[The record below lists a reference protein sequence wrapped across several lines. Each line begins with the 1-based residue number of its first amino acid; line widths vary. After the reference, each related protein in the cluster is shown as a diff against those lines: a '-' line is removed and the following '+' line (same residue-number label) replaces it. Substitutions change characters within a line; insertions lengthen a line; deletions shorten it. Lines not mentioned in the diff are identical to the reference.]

1 MKRRLFSLLLAVCM
15 LLMILP
21 ATSLAEEIPS
31 APAEAGAATPVQ
43 DGDATPSASPVQSP
57 AAEEDQKPQ
66 EGVRIEPVPSDD
78 LYLTVVFQDKDG
90 GEISS
95 VVVKNGGSVSAPAA
109 PEVDGM
115 TFIGWY
121 SGDDKVEFPLEVN
134 VSADVTLSVQA
145 RYEGVLYVFFHN
157 TEGTVIATRSGKP
170 GDTVSV
176 SGVSFPLTENQSIT
190 GWYTETACINRVDSV
205 ELKDSNIDLYPKVEE
220 GYWLT
225 FETNGGSYI
234 EPMFFPSGAK
244 AQMPATPIKP
254 GHTFGY
260 WYTDVA
266 LTQRADFNKIS
277 SGMTLYA
284 GWVERTDT
292 KYAVHHMIEN
302 ADNEEYSLLETE
314 TRQGET
320 GTLTHAIAK
329 KYNGFTAQPIEQKTI
344 DGDGTTIVS
353 VYYKRNVYTVQ
364 FYSNSYITGPFWN
377 ETYHPAVEY
386 TALRITAK
394 YGANISSK
402 WPTYNGSNSWATSDN
417 GDTYQSN
424 IDKMPLGGAKFYG
437 PKSGNGQE
445 TAYYY
450 VEVLPGENGTVT
462 KNGVKYKLDHSDTS
476 PGRGYIVTDEDKY
489 PITGFTYKEGTSNG
503 ANYDGAKFYYT
514 RNSYTIF
521 FINEGETE
529 KTVSKKYQESISDQA
544 GFVPTPPAD
553 KTDHTF
559 NGWYVDK
566 EGTVEFVFEGQNM
579 PAHNITVYADWDE
592 KTYTVTAHG
601 KGDHAEIVEKGETVS
616 PDLFASV
623 IPDVGE
629 GETFMG
635 WTEQQGSTRL
645 FNFATRITRDIH
657 LYPVI
662 MDGKT
667 YTLTYDVNGGTGT
680 VPTDTNKY
688 AKGTYAQVVSGSG
701 LTKKGMIF
709 LGWSPDQNAVS
720 PAYYPGG
727 SVKINDD
734 TTLYAVWGTPTGK
747 AAITYHSNFG
757 SHEFRKSEEKP
768 INSLITVEGYGNLPS
783 RTGYEFTGWN
793 TASDG
798 TGTAYAAGATA
809 RLTAG
814 GNDLYA
820 QWKAGTY
827 SYTVEYYIDGK
838 KNDSLTETAQAAYNA
853 VISTYPDKCPVNYRL
868 DQTENLPLTIGVSGN
883 VIKVYYVKNVFTLT
897 IHYLYAGGGKA
908 AEDHVASHVPGTEYS
923 VTSPEISG
931 YTVDKATVS
940 GSMPAQDV
948 TETVTY
954 TKRSDLSYTVNY
966 YWNGTETKVKES
978 KTVDGQTFEATVT
991 EAPETIDGYTP
1002 VSNDTQTI
1010 TIGVE
1015 NKVINFFYYK
1025 NVELTAN
1032 SGSFTYNGQ
1041 PHTVEGYTCDTAGV
1055 NFDGI
1060 TAAETQ
1066 TAVGNYPV
1074 NFAESPV
1081 HKIDATAKYIV
1092 VEANPGALVITADA
1106 NEVVVIICGHNDMKV
1121 YDGMEHT
1128 VTGYDVV
1135 EISNPRYTENDFTF
1149 GGTAEAKGTRSGKT
1163 EMGLKPGNFTNT
1175 NTNFAKVTFVVEDG
1189 YIDITERPLDLVG
1202 ETDTKPYTG
1211 SSISLEKFTA
1221 DGLANGD
1228 SIDPSSVSY
1237 LATGTMPN
1245 KYPGE
1250 FNGTP
1255 KIFNGNVDVTNCYK
1269 VTLTPGKLTITKAT
1283 ETVVVRIV
1291 GNTKTVTYNGSE
1303 QSVEGFT
1310 TDVGNKLITVTL
1322 KDGHKAEA
1330 KGTLPH
1336 KYQMKLKAEDF
1347 DIKSDVYENFEVSVE
1362 DGWLQIDPTEAEVT
1376 VTITG
1381 NRRTVTYNGS
1391 EQSVEGFTTDV
1402 GDKPIT
1408 VMLKDGRKAEAK
1420 GRYVGRY
1427 MMGLTAKDF
1436 KVDSTVYKN
1445 VKVIVIDGYLDIQS
1459 VYNPSV
1465 YPDYDPT
1472 PTPSPSY
1479 VPDPYRSPKT
1489 GDDSRIAL
1497 WLTLMGLS
1505 AAAIAGVIVFDKKRR
1520 RS

>member
-43 DGDATPSASPVQSP
+43 DGDATPSASPAQSP
-57 AAEEDQKPQ
+57 AAEEEQKPQ
-66 EGVRIEPVPSDD
+66 EEARIEPVQPDD
-78 LYLTVVFQDKDG
+78 AYLTVVFQDKDG
-90 GEISS
+90 GEITT
-95 VVVKNGGSVSAPAA
+95 VIVKNGESVSAPAA
-109 PEVDGM
+109 PEVAGSE
-115 TFIGWY
+115 FVGWY
-121 SGDDKVEFPLEVN
+121 AGDNKVEFPFAVAIT
-134 VSADVTLSVQA
+134 ADAEMTVQA
-145 RYEGVLYVFFHN
+145 RYDGALYVFFHSHDGSIV
-157 TEGTVIATRSGKP
+157 ETRSGKT
-170 GDTVSV
+170 GDVISV
-176 SGVSFPLTENQSIT
+176 SGVSYPLAEHQSIT
-190 GWYTETACINRVDSV
+190 GWCTDKALTKPVDSV
-205 ELKDSNIDLYPKVEE
+205 TLENSNIDLYAKVET
-220 GYWLT
+220 GYWIT
-225 FETNGGSYI
+225 FESNGGSYV
-234 EPMFFPSGAK
+234 EPMFFAASVT
-244 AQMPATPIKP
+244 AQPPADPVR
-254 GHTFGY
+254 HGY
-260 WYTDVA
+260 AFAGWYADEA
-266 LTQRADFNKIS
+266 LTQPANFAQIKVS
-277 SGMTLYA
+277 TKLYA
-284 GWVERTDT
+284 KWTERTDVQYT
-292 KYAVHHMIEN
+292 VQHMIEN
-302 ADNEEYSLLETE
+302 ADNDGYSLKETE
-314 TRQGET
+314 TKRGQT
-320 GTLTHAIAK
+320 GALTRATAN
-329 KYNGFTAQPIEQKTI
+329 KYDGFTAQTI
-344 DGDGTTIVS
+344 TQETINGDGSTMVK
-353 VYYKRNVYTVQ
+353 VYYKRNVYSVT
-364 FYSNSYITGPFWN
+364 FWSIKW
-377 ETYHPAVEY
+377 EGGFLFGEY
-386 TALRITAK
+386 VKDKEFTEYRITAK
-394 YGANISSK
+394 YGANISKK
-402 WPTYNGSNSWATSDN
+402 WPGGNWATSP
-417 GDTYQSN
+417 GGSTYQAN
-424 IDKMPLGGAKFYG
+424 IDTMPLGGDEFFKINQQGNAKAQYYLEDLN
-437 PKSGNGQE
+437 GNF
-445 TAYYY
+445 
-450 VEVLPGENGTVT
+450 V
-462 KNGVKYKLDHSDTS
+462 LDHTDLAPDDT
-476 PGRGYIVTDEDKY
+476 YVTNEDRY
-489 PITGFTYKEGTSNG
+489 PITGFTCDTAKSTKNG
-503 ANYDGAKFYYT
+503 RSYNGAKFYYN
-514 RNSYTIF
+514 RNSYKIVF
-521 FINEGETE
+521 FNGGLMV
-529 KTVSKKYQESISDQA
+529 KTVDVKYQQDISNQDYT
-544 GFVPTPPAD
+544 PTTPPVG

-559 NGWYVDK
+559 SGWYVD
-566 EGTVEFVFEGQNM
+566 EECTSQFVFAGETM
-579 PAHNITVYADWDE
+579 PAHNITLYAGWDGRD
-592 KTYTVTAHG
+592 YTVTAHG
-601 KGDHAEIVEKGETVS
+601 KSDHAETVEKGDTVS

-645 FNFATRITRDIH
+645 FNFATQITRDIH

-667 YTLTYDVNGGTGT
+667 YTLTYDANGGTGT
-680 VPTDTNKY
+680 VPTDSNKY

-701 LTKKGMIF
+701 LTREGMIF
-709 LGWSPDQNAVS
+709 LGWSTDKTAVS

-727 SVKINDD
+727 SVKINDN

-747 AAITYHSNFG
+747 AAVTYHSNFG
-757 SHEFRKSEEKP
+757 SDETRKSEEKP
-768 INSLITVEGYGNLPS
+768 INSLITVEGYGNLYLPS

-827 SYTVEYYIDGK
+827 SYTVEYYIDGV
-838 KNDSLTETAQAAYNA
+838 KNDSLTETAQAEYGA
-853 VISTYPDKCPVNYRL
+853 VISTYLDKCPTNYRL
-868 DQTENLPLTIGVSGN
+868 DKTENLPLTIGVSGN

-897 IHYLYAGGGKA
+897 IHYRYAEGGVA
-908 AEDHVASHVPGTEYS
+908 VPDHVENDLVQGTAYN
-923 VTSPEISG
+923 VTSPAIPG
-931 YTVDKATVS
+931 YTVDKETVS

-948 TETVTY
+948 IETVTY

-966 YWNGTETKVKES
+966 YWNGTTDKVLES
-978 KTVDGQTFEATVT
+978 KNVGGKTFQESVT
-991 EAPETIDGYTP
+991 ESPVTIEGYTP
-1002 VSNDTQTI
+1002 VTGGTETI

-1015 NKVINFFYYK
+1015 DNVINFYYYK

-1032 SGSFTYNGQ
+1032 SGSFTYDGQ

-1055 NFDGI
+1055 NFEGI

-1074 NFAESPV
+1074 NFAEDPV
-1081 HKIDATAKYIV
+1081 NKIDATAKYIV
-1092 VEANPGALVITADA
+1092 VEANPGALVITAHAD
-1106 NEVVVIICGHNDMKV
+1106 EVVVMIRGHHDTKI
-1121 YDGMEHT
+1121 YDGTEYT
-1128 VTGYDVV
+1128 VTGYDV
-1135 EISNPRYTENDFTF
+1135 ESISNTLYTKNDFTF
-1149 GGTAEAKGTRSGKT
+1149 SGTAEAKRTRFGKT
-1163 EMGLKPGNFTNT
+1163 EMGLKPEKFTNT
-1175 NTNFAKVTFVVEDG
+1175 NTNFTKVTFVVEDG
-1189 YIDITERPLDLVG
+1189 YIDITKRPLNLVG

-1211 SSISLEKFTA
+1211 NPIILNQFTSENLVSGDAVRSI
-1221 DGLANGD
+1221 
-1228 SIDPSSVSY
+1228 SY
-1237 LATGTMPN
+1237 LAIGTMPN
-1245 KYPGE
+1245 EYPGA
-1250 FNGTP
+1250 FTGTP
-1255 KIFNGNVDVTNCYK
+1255 EIFNGNDDVTDCYD
-1269 VTLTPGKLTITKAT
+1269 VTLKPGKLTITKAT
-1283 ETVVVRIV
+1283 EAVVVRIV

-1310 TDVGNKLITVTL
+1310 ADVGNKPITVTL
-1322 KDGHKAEA
+1322 KEGRKAEA
-1330 KGTLPH
+1330 KGTLLN
-1336 KYQMKLKAEDF
+1336 KYPMNLKAEDF
-1347 DIKSDVYENFEVSVE
+1347 DIKSDVYESFEVIVE
-1362 DGWLQIDPTEAEVT
+1362 DGWLQIEPTEAEVT

-1505 AAAIAGVIVFDKKRR
+1505 AVAIAGVIVFDKKRR

>member
-43 DGDATPSASPVQSP
+43 DGDATPSASPAQSP
-57 AAEEDQKPQ
+57 AAEEGQKPQ
-66 EGVRIEPVPSDD
+66 EEVRIEPVQPDD
-78 LYLTVVFQDKDG
+78 AYLTVVFQDKDG
-90 GEISS
+90 GEIAT
-95 VVVKNGGSVSAPAA
+95 VVAKNGESVSAPAA
-109 PEVDGM
+109 PEVAGSK
-115 TFIGWY
+115 FVGWY
-121 SGDDKVEFPLEVN
+121 AGDNKVEFPFAVAIT
-134 VSADVTLSVQA
+134 ADAEMTVQA
-145 RYEGVLYVFFHN
+145 RYDGALYVFFHSHDGSIV
-157 TEGTVIATRSGKP
+157 ETRSGKT
-170 GDTVSV
+170 GDVISV
-176 SGVSFPLTENQSIT
+176 SGVSYPLAEHQSIT
-190 GWYTETACINRVDSV
+190 GWCTDKALTKPVNSV
-205 ELKDSNIDLYPKVEE
+205 TLEDSNIDLYAKVEE
-220 GYWLT
+220 TGYWIT
-225 FETNGGSYI
+225 FESNGGSYV
-234 EPMFFPSGAK
+234 EPMFFAANTV
-244 AQMPATPIKP
+244 AQPPAAPVRH
-254 GHTFGY
+254 GYAFAGWHT
-260 WYTDVA
+260 DEA
-266 LTQRADFNKIS
+266 LTQPANFAQIKVS
-277 SGMTLYA
+277 TKLYA
-284 GWVERTDT
+284 KWTERTDVQYT
-292 KYAVHHMIEN
+292 VQHMIEN
-302 ADNEEYSLLETE
+302 ADNDGYSLKETE
-314 TRQGET
+314 TKRGQT
-320 GTLTHAIAK
+320 GALTRATAN
-329 KYNGFTAQPIEQKTI
+329 KYDGFTAQAITQETI
-344 DGDGTTIVS
+344 QGDGSTMVK
-353 VYYKRNVYTVQ
+353 VYYKRNVYSVT
-364 FYSNSYITGPFWN
+364 FWSIKW
-377 ETYHPAVEY
+377 EGGFFFGEY
-386 TALRITAK
+386 VKDKEFTQYRITAK
-394 YGANISSK
+394 YGANISKK
-402 WPTYNGSNSWATSDN
+402 WPGGNWTTSPGGS
-417 GDTYQSN
+417 TYQSN
-424 IDKMPLGGAKFYG
+424 IDTMPLGGDEFFKVNQQGNAKAEYYLEDLN
-437 PKSGNGQE
+437 GNF
-445 TAYYY
+445 
-450 VEVLPGENGTVT
+450 V
-462 KNGVKYKLDHSDTS
+462 LDHTDLGPDDT
-476 PGRGYIVTDEDKY
+476 YVTNEDRY
-489 PITGFTYKEGTSNG
+489 PITGFTCDTAKSTKNG
-503 ANYDGAKFYYT
+503 KSYNGAKFYYN
-514 RNSYTIF
+514 RNSYKIVF
-521 FINEGETE
+521 FNGGLMA
-529 KTVSKKYQESISDQA
+529 KTVNVKYQQDISNQDYT
-544 GFVPTPPAD
+544 PTTPPVG

-559 NGWYVDK
+559 TGWYVD
-566 EGTVEFVFEGQNM
+566 EECTSQFVFAGETM
-579 PAHNITVYADWDE
+579 PAHNITLYAGWDGRD
-592 KTYTVTAHG
+592 YTVTAHG
-601 KGDHAEIVEKGETVS
+601 KSDHAETVEKGDTVS

-645 FNFATRITRDIH
+645 FNFATQITRDIH

-667 YTLTYDVNGGTGT
+667 YTLTYNSNGGTGT
-680 VPTDTNKY
+680 VPTDSNKY

-701 LTKKGMIF
+701 LTRQGMIF
-709 LGWSPDQNAVS
+709 LGWSTDQNAVS

-727 SVKINDD
+727 SVKINDN

-757 SHEFRKSEEKP
+757 NDQTRKSEDKP
-768 INSLITVEGYGNLPS
+768 INSLITVEGYGNLNLPS

-827 SYTVEYYIDGK
+827 SYTVEYYIDGVK
-838 KNDSLTETAQAAYNA
+838 DDLLTVTEQAAYNT
-853 VISTYPDKCPVNYRL
+853 VISTYPNQCPTNYRL
-868 DQTENLPLTIGVSGN
+868 DKTENLPLTIGVSGN

-897 IHYLYAGGGKA
+897 IHYRYAEGGVA
-908 AEDHVASHVPGTEYS
+908 VPDHVENDLVQGTAYN
-923 VTSPEISG
+923 VTSPAIPG
-931 YTVDKATVS
+931 YTVDKAIVS

-966 YWNGTETKVKES
+966 YWNGTKVQAS
-978 KTVDGQTFEATVT
+978 KTVDGKTFQESVT
-991 EAPETIDGYTP
+991 ESPVTIEGYTP
-1002 VSNDTQTI
+1002 VRNDTATI

-1015 NKVINFFYYK
+1015 NNVINFYYYK
-1025 NVELTAN
+1025 NVALTAN
-1032 SGSFTYNGQ
+1032 SKTEPFDNTEKSVSGFTGAPEDADFTAITVGAKGTSAGEY
-1041 PHTVEGYTCDTAGV
+1041 PAKFPEHTVGTV
-1055 NFDGI
+1055 
-1060 TAAETQ
+1060 
-1066 TAVGNYPV
+1066 
-1074 NFAESPV
+1074 
-1081 HKIDATAKYIV
+1081 DATAKYIV
-1092 VEANPGALVITADA
+1092 VEANPGALVITAHA
-1106 NEVVVIICGHNDMKV
+1106 GEVVVMIRGKSDTKV
-1121 YDGMEHT
+1121 YDGTEYT
-1128 VTGYDVV
+1128 VTGYDV

-1149 GGTAEAKGTRSGKT
+1149 SGTAEAKRTRFGKT
-1163 EMGLKPGNFTNT
+1163 EMGLKPENFTN
-1175 NTNFAKVTFVVEDG
+1175 NNQNFANVTFVVEDG
-1189 YIDITERPLDLVG
+1189 YIDITKRPLNLVG

-1211 SSISLEKFTA
+1211 NPIILNQFTSENLVSGDAVRSI
-1221 DGLANGD
+1221 
-1228 SIDPSSVSY
+1228 SY
-1237 LATGTMPN
+1237 LAIGRMPN
-1245 KYPGE
+1245 EYPGAFTGKPE
-1250 FNGTP
+1250 
-1255 KIFNGNVDVTNCYK
+1255 IFNGNDDVTDCYE

-1283 ETVVVRIV
+1283 EPVAVSIV

-1322 KDGHKAEA
+1322 KEGRKAEA

-1336 KYQMKLKAEDF
+1336 KYPMNLKAGDF

-1362 DGWLQIDPTEAEVT
+1362 DGWLQIEPTEAEVT

-1408 VMLKDGRKAEAK
+1408 VMLKDGGKAEAK

-1427 MMGLTAKDF
+1427 MMGLTVDDF

-1505 AAAIAGVIVFDKKRR
+1505 VAAIAGVIVFDKKRR

>member
-43 DGDATPSASPVQSP
+43 DGDATPSASPAQSP
-57 AAEEDQKPQ
+57 AAEEGQKPQ
-66 EGVRIEPVPSDD
+66 EIVRIEPVQPDD
-78 LYLTVVFQDKDG
+78 AYLTVVFQDKDG
-90 GEISS
+90 GEITT
-95 VVVKNGGSVSAPAA
+95 VVVKNGESVSAPAA
-109 PEVDGM
+109 PEVAGSK
-115 TFIGWY
+115 FVGWY
-121 SGDDKVEFPLEVN
+121 EDDRKVEFPFFAVDITNDAEM
-134 VSADVTLSVQA
+134 TVQA
-145 RYEGVLYVFFHN
+145 RYDGALYVFFHRDDGSIV
-157 TEGTVIATRSGKP
+157 ETRSGKT
-170 GDTVSV
+170 GDVISV
-176 SGVSFPLTENQSIT
+176 SGVSYPLAEHQSIT
-190 GWYTETACINRVDSV
+190 GWCTDKALTKPVNSV
-205 ELKDSNIDLYPKVEE
+205 TLENSNIDLYAKVET
-220 GYWLT
+220 GYWIT
-225 FETNGGSYI
+225 FESNGGSYV
-234 EPMFFPSGAK
+234 EPMFFAANTV
-244 AQMPATPIKP
+244 AQPPADPVRH
-254 GHTFGY
+254 GYAFAGWHT
-260 WYTDVA
+260 DEA
-266 LTQRADFNKIS
+266 LTQPANFAQIKVS
-277 SGMTLYA
+277 TKLYA
-284 GWVERTDT
+284 KWTERTDVQYT
-292 KYAVHHMIEN
+292 VQHMIEN
-302 ADNEEYSLLETE
+302 ADNDGYSLKETE
-314 TRQGET
+314 TKRGQT
-320 GTLTHAIAK
+320 GALTRATAN
-329 KYNGFTAQPIEQKTI
+329 KYDGFTAQTI
-344 DGDGTTIVS
+344 TQETIQGDGSTMVK
-353 VYYKRNVYTVQ
+353 VYYKRNVYSVT
-364 FYSNSYITGPFWN
+364 FWSIKWQGGIIFGKYVKDK
-377 ETYHPAVEY
+377 EFTEY
-386 TALRITAK
+386 RITAK
-394 YGANISSK
+394 YGANISKK
-402 WPTYNGSNSWATSDN
+402 WPGGNWTTSPGGS
-417 GDTYQSN
+417 TYQSN
-424 IDKMPLGGAKFYG
+424 IDTMPLGGDEFFKINQQGNAKAEYYLEDLN
-437 PKSGNGQE
+437 GNF
-445 TAYYY
+445 
-450 VEVLPGENGTVT
+450 V
-462 KNGVKYKLDHSDTS
+462 LDHTDLGPDDT
-476 PGRGYIVTDEDKY
+476 YVTNEDRY
-489 PITGFTYKEGTSNG
+489 PITGFTCDTAKSTKNG
-503 ANYDGAKFYYT
+503 NSYNGAKFYYN
-514 RNSYTIF
+514 RNSYKIVF
-521 FINEGETE
+521 FNGGLKD
-529 KTVSKKYQESISDQA
+529 KTVDVKYQQDISNQDYT
-544 GFVPTPPAD
+544 PTTPPVG

-559 NGWYVDK
+559 SGWYVD
-566 EGTVEFVFEGQNM
+566 EECTSQFVFAGETM
-579 PAHNITVYADWDE
+579 PAYNITLYAGWDGRD
-592 KTYTVTAHG
+592 YTVTAHG
-601 KGDHAEIVEKGETVS
+601 KSVHSETVEKGDTVS
-616 PDLFASV
+616 PDQFASV

-635 WTEQQGSTRL
+635 WTEQEGSKRL

-667 YTLTYDVNGGTGT
+667 YTLTYDKNGGEGT

-701 LTKKGMIF
+701 LTKKGMTF
-709 LGWSPDQNAVS
+709 LGWSPKKNAVS

-727 SVKINDD
+727 SVKIDGN

-757 SHEFRKSEEKP
+757 SDQTRKSEDKP
-768 INSLITVEGYGNLPS
+768 INSLITVEGYGDLPS

-827 SYTVEYYIDGK
+827 AYTVEYYIDGK
-838 KNDSLTETAQAAYNA
+838 KNDSLTETAQAAYDA
-853 VISTYPDKCPVNYRL
+853 VITTYPDKCPTNYRL
-868 DQTENLPLTIGVSGN
+868 DKTENLPLTIDVSGN

-897 IHYLYAGGGKA
+897 IHYRYAEGGTA
-908 AEDHVASHVPGTEYS
+908 AADHVESLMQGTEYS
-923 VTSPEISG
+923 VTSPAIPG

-966 YWNGTETKVKES
+966 YWNDTDTKVKES
-978 KTVDGQTFEATVT
+978 KNVDGKTFQESVT
-991 EAPETIDGYTP
+991 ESPVTIEGYTP
-1002 VSNDTQTI
+1002 VRNDTATI

-1015 NKVINFFYYK
+1015 NNVINFYYYK
-1025 NVELTAN
+1025 DVKLTAN
-1032 SGSFTYNGQ
+1032 SKTEPFDNTEKSVSGFTGA
-1041 PHTVEGYTCDTAGV
+1041 PEDADFTAITVGAKGTSAGEYPAKFPE
-1055 NFDGI
+1055 N
-1060 TAAETQ
+1060 T
-1066 TAVGNYPV
+1066 VGTV
-1074 NFAESPV
+1074 
-1081 HKIDATAKYIV
+1081 DATAKYIV
-1092 VEANPGALVITADA
+1092 VEANPGALVITAHA
-1106 NEVVVIICGHNDMKV
+1106 GEVVVMIRGKSDTKV
-1121 YDGMEHT
+1121 YDGTEYT
-1128 VTGYDVV
+1128 VTGYDV

-1149 GGTAEAKGTRSGKT
+1149 SGTAEAKRTRFGKT
-1163 EMGLKPGNFTNT
+1163 EMGLKPENFTN
-1175 NTNFAKVTFVVEDG
+1175 NNQNFANVIFVVEDG
-1189 YIDITERPLDLVG
+1189 YIDITKRPLNLVG

-1211 SSISLEKFTA
+1211 SPIILNQFTSENLVSGDAVRSI
-1221 DGLANGD
+1221 
-1228 SIDPSSVSY
+1228 SY
-1237 LATGTMPN
+1237 LAIGTMPN
-1245 KYPGE
+1245 EYPGA
-1250 FNGTP
+1250 FTGTP
-1255 KIFNGNVDVTNCYK
+1255 EIFNGETDVTDCYE

-1310 TDVGNKLITVTL
+1310 ADVGGKPITVTL
-1322 KDGHKAEA
+1322 KDGSKAEA
-1330 KGTLPH
+1330 KGTLPN
-1336 KYQMKLKAEDF
+1336 KYPMNLKAEDF
-1347 DIKSDVYENFEVSVE
+1347 DIKSDVYGSFEVSVE
-1362 DGWLQIDPTEAEVT
+1362 DGWLQIEPTEAEVT

-1408 VMLKDGRKAEAK
+1408 VMLKDGGKAEAK

-1445 VKVIVIDGYLDIQS
+1445 VKVIVIDGYLDIQP